1 MVDITMRQ
9 MLEAGVHFGHQS
21 RYWDPKMAP
30 YIFGKRNKIHIINL
44 EKTLPLFVDA
54 MNYLG
59 KLASKGGTILMVGTK
74 RSARDAVKEEAV
86 RCGMPY
92 VNQRWL
98 GGMFTNFKT
107 VKISINRLKE
117 LEAMEVDGSFDR
129 LNKKEALMLTRERL
143 KLDKSLG
150 GIKDIRTV
158 PDAMFVL
165 DVGYENIAVNEARKL
180 GIPVIAVVDSNNSP
194 DGVDYVIPGN
204 DDAIRAIQLYTVA
217 AADAILEGKAS
228 SATAAPENPDE
239 FVEVSS
245 APEDVPAAK
254 TEVEAK
260 PKPAVEEK
268 PAADKADADKAVED
282 KAVADKA
289 VADKAAAGK
298 AAAGKAVA
306 EAKPADAKEAAAAD
320 ELTRIEG
327 VGPKVAEALQAASI
341 LTFAD
346 LASTESGKIKE
357 ILIAASPTLASHDP
371 QTWPKQA
378 EMARDGKWDELKVW
392 QDALDGGR
400 EKSAAAT

>member
-9 MLEAGVHFGHQS
+9 MLEAGVHFGHQT

-44 EKTLPLFVDA
+44 EKTMPLFVDA

-59 KLASKGGTILMVGTK
+59 KLASKGGTILVVGTK
-74 RSARDAVKEEAV
+74 RSARDVVKEESL

-98 GGMFTNFKT
+98 GGMLTNFKT

-117 LEAMEVDGSFDR
+117 LESMEVDGGFDK
-129 LNKKEALMLTRERL
+129 LNKKEALMRTRERI

-150 GIKDIRTV
+150 GIKDIRTI

-165 DVGYENIAVNEARKL
+165 DVGYEKIAVNEARKL

-228 SATAAPENPDE
+228 TATAAQDSNDE
-239 FVEVSS
+239 FVEVDT
-245 APEDVPAAK
+245 AAAAKPVAETKPAAP
-254 TEVEAK
+254 A
-260 PKPAVEEK
+260 PKPAPKESVVEK
-268 PAADKADADKAVED
+268 AGAD
-282 KAVADKA
+282 
-289 VADKAAAGK
+289 
-298 AAAGKAVA
+298 
-306 EAKPADAKEAAAAD
+306 AKPAETTTSEAD
-320 ELTRIEG
+320 DLTRIEG
-327 VGPKVAEALQAASI
+327 IGQKIGEALQAAGI
-341 LTFAD
+341 VTFAD
-346 LASTESGKIKE
+346 LASAESNKIKE
-357 ILIAASPTLASHDP
+357 ILVAAGPTLASHDP

-378 EMARDGKWDELKVW
+378 EMARDGKWGELKVW
-392 QDALDGGR
+392 QDELDGGR
-400 EKSAAAT
+400 EKSASAS

>member
-268 PAADKADADKAVED
+268 PAADKADT
-282 KAVADKA
+282 
-289 VADKAAAGK
+289 AAGK
-298 AAAGKAVA
+298 ADA
-306 EAKPADAKEAAAAD
+306 EAKPADAKETAAD

-327 VGPKVAEALQAASI
+327 VGPKIVEALQAASI
-341 LTFAD
+341 TTFAD

-357 ILIAASPTLASHDP
+357 ILVAADTTLASHDP

>member
-1 MVDITMRQ
+1 
-9 MLEAGVHFGHQS
+9 
-21 RYWDPKMAP
+21 
-30 YIFGKRNKIHIINL
+30 
-44 EKTLPLFVDA
+44 
-54 MNYLG
+54 
-59 KLASKGGTILMVGTK
+59 
-74 RSARDAVKEEAV
+74 
-86 RCGMPY
+86 
-92 VNQRWL
+92 
-98 GGMFTNFKT
+98 MFTNFKT

-268 PAADKADADKAVED
+268 PAADKADT
-282 KAVADKA
+282 
-289 VADKAAAGK
+289 AAGK
-298 AAAGKAVA
+298 ADA
-306 EAKPADAKEAAAAD
+306 EAKPADAKETAAD

-327 VGPKVAEALQAASI
+327 VGPKIVEALQAASI
-341 LTFAD
+341 TTFAD

-357 ILIAASPTLASHDP
+357 ILVAADTTLASHDP

>member
-9 MLEAGVHFGHQS
+9 MLEAGVHFGHQT

-44 EKTLPLFVDA
+44 EKTMPLFVDA

-59 KLASKGGTILMVGTK
+59 KLASKGGTILVVGTK
-74 RSARDAVKEEAV
+74 RSARDVVKEESL

-98 GGMFTNFKT
+98 GGMLTNFKT

-117 LEAMEVDGSFDR
+117 LESMEVDGGFDK
-129 LNKKEALMLTRERL
+129 LNKKEALMRTRERI

-150 GIKDIRTV
+150 GIKDIRTI

-165 DVGYENIAVNEARKL
+165 DVGYEKIAVNEARKL

-228 SATAAPENPDE
+228 TATAAQDSNDE
-239 FVEVSS
+239 FVEVDT
-245 APEDVPAAK
+245 AAAAKPVAETKPAAP
-254 TEVEAK
+254 A
-260 PKPAVEEK
+260 PKPAPKESVVEK
-268 PAADKADADKAVED
+268 AGAD
-282 KAVADKA
+282 
-289 VADKAAAGK
+289 
-298 AAAGKAVA
+298 
-306 EAKPADAKEAAAAD
+306 AKPAETTTSEAD
-320 ELTRIEG
+320 DLTRIEG
-327 VGPKVAEALQAASI
+327 IGQKIGEALQAAGI
-341 LTFAD
+341 VTFAD
-346 LASTESGKIKE
+346 LASAESDKIKE
-357 ILIAASPTLASHDP
+357 ILVAAGPTLASHDP

-378 EMARDGKWDELKVW
+378 EMARDGKWGELKVW
-392 QDALDGGR
+392 QDELDGGR
-400 EKSAAAT
+400 EKSASAS

>member
-44 EKTLPLFVDA
+44 EETMPLFVDA

-74 RSARDAVKEEAV
+74 RSARDSVREEAV

-98 GGMFTNFKT
+98 GGMLTNFKT

-117 LEAMEVDGSFDR
+117 LESMETDGSFDR
-129 LNKKEALMLTRERL
+129 LSKKEALMLTRERL

-150 GIKDIRTV
+150 GIKDIRTI
-158 PDAMFVL
+158 PDAMFVI
-165 DVGYENIAVNEARKL
+165 DVGYEKIAVSEARKL
-180 GIPVIAVVDSNNSP
+180 GIPVVAVVDTNNSP

-228 SATAAPENPDE
+228 NTTAAPQNADE
-239 FVEVSS
+239 FVEV
-245 APEDVPAAK
+245 EDGAAQVSTANAVAKSKPA
-254 TEVEAK
+254 TVT
-260 PKPAVEEK
+260 PKPAVESRNSET
-268 PAADKADADKAVED
+268 DDF
-282 KAVADKA
+282 
-289 VADKAAAGK
+289 
-298 AAAGKAVA
+298 
-306 EAKPADAKEAAAAD
+306 
-320 ELTRIEG
+320 TRLEG
-327 VGPKVAEALQAASI
+327 VGPKIAEALQSAGI
-341 LTFAD
+341 VTFAN
-346 LASTESGKIKE
+346 LASTEPDKLKSV
-357 ILIAASPTLASHDP
+357 LLAASPTFASHDP
-371 QTWPKQA
+371 TTWPEQA
-378 EMARDGKWDELKVW
+378 ELARDAKWDELKVL
-392 QDALDGGR
+392 QDNLDGGR
-400 EKSAAAT
+400 EKSATAS

>member
-21 RYWDPKMAP
+21 RYWDPKMAT

-44 EKTLPLFVDA
+44 EKTMPLFVDA

-59 KLASKGGTILMVGTK
+59 KLASKGGTILVVGTK
-74 RSARDAVKEEAV
+74 RSARDSVKEEAL

-98 GGMFTNFKT
+98 GGMLTNFKT

-117 LEAMEVDGSFDR
+117 LESMESDGGFDK
-129 LNKKEALMLTRERL
+129 LNKKEALMLTRERI

-150 GIKDIRTV
+150 GIKDIRTI
-158 PDAMFVL
+158 PDAMFVI
-165 DVGYENIAVNEARKL
+165 DVGYEKIAVNEARKL

-204 DDAIRAIQLYTVA
+204 DDAIRAIQLYTVG

-228 SATAAPENPDE
+228 TATGAQENNDE
-239 FVEVSS
+239 FVEVNN
-245 APEDVPAAK
+245 
-254 TEVEAK
+254 TT
-260 PKPAVEEK
+260 EEK
-268 PAADKADADKAVED
+268 PAAKV
-282 KAVADKA
+282 
-289 VADKAAAGK
+289 
-298 AAAGKAVA
+298 
-306 EAKPADAKEAAAAD
+306 EAKPAASAPKQPAAAD
-320 ELTRIEG
+320 TSADAKVATEADDLTRIEG
-327 VGPKVAEALQAASI
+327 VGSKIGEALQAAGI
-341 LTFAD
+341 ATFAD
-346 LASTESGKIKE
+346 LASAESGKIKE
-357 ILIAASPTLASHDP
+357 ILVAAGPTFASHDP

-392 QDALDGGR
+392 QDELDGGR
-400 EKSAAAT
+400 EKSATAS

>member
-44 EKTLPLFVDA
+44 EKTMPLFVDA

-239 FVEVSS
+239 FVEVSGT
-245 APEDVPAAK
+245 PENVPAAK
-254 TEVEAK
+254 TEGEAK

-268 PAADKADADKAVED
+268 PAADKVDT
-282 KAVADKA
+282 
-289 VADKAAAGK
+289 
-298 AAAGKAVA
+298 AAGKAVA

>member
-44 EKTLPLFVDA
+44 EKTMPLFVDA

-268 PAADKADADKAVED
+268 PAADKADT
-282 KAVADKA
+282 
-289 VADKAAAGK
+289 AAGK
-298 AAAGKAVA
+298 ADA
-306 EAKPADAKEAAAAD
+306 EAKPADAKETAAD

-327 VGPKVAEALQAASI
+327 VGPKIVEALQAASI

>member
-268 PAADKADADKAVED
+268 PAADKADT
-282 KAVADKA
+282 
-289 VADKAAAGK
+289 AAGK
-298 AAAGKAVA
+298 ADA
-306 EAKPADAKEAAAAD
+306 EAKPADAKETAAD

>member
-44 EKTLPLFVDA
+44 EKTMPLFIDA

-74 RSARDAVKEEAV
+74 RSARDAVQEEAV

-117 LEAMEVDGSFDR
+117 LESMEVDGSFDR

-150 GIKDIRTV
+150 GIKDIRTI

-165 DVGYENIAVNEARKL
+165 DVGYEKIAVNEAQKL
-180 GIPVIAVVDSNNSP
+180 GIPVVAVVDSNNSP

-245 APEDVPAAK
+245 TPENVPAAK

-260 PKPAVEEK
+260 PKPTVEEK
-268 PAADKADADKAVED
+268 PAAA
-282 KAVADKA
+282 
-289 VADKAAAGK
+289 KAAT
-298 AAAGKAVA
+298 
-306 EAKPADAKEAAAAD
+306 EAKPVDAKEAAAD

-327 VGPKVAEALQAASI
+327 IGPKIVEALQAAGVT
-341 LTFAD
+341 TFAD
-346 LASTESGKIKE
+346 LASTESDKIKE
-357 ILIAASPTLASHDP
+357 ILVAADPALASHDP

-400 EKSAAAT
+400 EKATT

>member
-44 EKTLPLFVDA
+44 EKTMPLFVDA

-245 APEDVPAAK
+245 APEDVAAAK

-268 PAADKADADKAVED
+268 PAADKADT
-282 KAVADKA
+282 
-289 VADKAAAGK
+289 AAGK
-298 AAAGKAVA
+298 ADA
-306 EAKPADAKEAAAAD
+306 EAKPADAKETAAD

-327 VGPKVAEALQAASI
+327 VGPKIVEALQAASI
-341 LTFAD
+341 TTFAD

-357 ILIAASPTLASHDP
+357 ILVAADTTLASHDP

>member
-9 MLEAGVHFGHQS
+9 MLEAGVHFGHQT

-44 EKTLPLFVDA
+44 EKTMPLFVDA

-59 KLASKGGTILMVGTK
+59 KLASKGGTILVVGTK
-74 RSARDAVKEEAV
+74 RSARDVVKEESL

-98 GGMFTNFKT
+98 GGMLTNFKT

-117 LEAMEVDGSFDR
+117 LESMEVDGGFDK
-129 LNKKEALMLTRERL
+129 LNKKEALMRTRERI

-150 GIKDIRTV
+150 GIKDIRTI

-165 DVGYENIAVNEARKL
+165 DVGYEKIAVNEARKL

-228 SATAAPENPDE
+228 TATAAQDSNDE
-239 FVEVSS
+239 FVEVDT
-245 APEDVPAAK
+245 AAAAKPVAETKPAAP
-254 TEVEAK
+254 A
-260 PKPAVEEK
+260 PKPAPKESVVEK
-268 PAADKADADKAVED
+268 AGAD
-282 KAVADKA
+282 
-289 VADKAAAGK
+289 
-298 AAAGKAVA
+298 
-306 EAKPADAKEAAAAD
+306 AKPAETTTSEAD
-320 ELTRIEG
+320 DLTRIEG
-327 VGPKVAEALQAASI
+327 IGQKIGEALQAAGI
-341 LTFAD
+341 VTFAD
-346 LASTESGKIKE
+346 LASAESNKIKE
-357 ILIAASPTLASHDP
+357 ILVAAGPTLASRDP

-378 EMARDGKWDELKVW
+378 EMARDGKWGELKVW
-392 QDALDGGR
+392 QDELDGGR
-400 EKSAAAT
+400 EKSASAS